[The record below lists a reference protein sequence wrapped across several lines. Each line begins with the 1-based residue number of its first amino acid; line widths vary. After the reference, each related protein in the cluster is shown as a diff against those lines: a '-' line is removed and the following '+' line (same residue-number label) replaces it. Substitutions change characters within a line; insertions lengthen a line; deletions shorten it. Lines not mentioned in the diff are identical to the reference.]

1 MKVQLKL
8 ARVGM
13 NMEEASI
20 VQWFKKP
27 GEPFNAGEILYVI
40 ETEKVSQEIE
50 APCAGSMIE
59 IRVPEG
65 EVAQVGDVVCVVDAQ
80 AMKGQ

>member
-13 NMEEASI
+13 NMEEATI
-20 VQWFKKP
+20 TQWLKQP
-27 GEPFNAGEILYVI
+27 GDSFTLGEQLYVI
-40 ETEKVSQEIE
+40 ETEKVSQEVE
-50 APCAGSMIE
+50 APCNGTMLE

-65 EVAQVGDVVCVVDAQ
+65 EVAQVGDCVCVVDA
-80 AMKGQ
+80 KPV